1 MARASRRFSPRKQ
14 RDAARRNGRVVVVE
28 TRNWPQGAAGQD
40 TSRGLAMLI
49 AGAVMVLLKW
59 VLPPVAPLVVA
70 AYGIYQAVHRRY
82 GEGLAAVGVA
92 VVLWY
97 ARGVVG
103 WLLWLVGAAF
113 VAAGLFFLIRSMRE
127 SA

>member
-1 MARASRRFSPRKQ
+1 MELRKERGFLAR
-14 RDAARRNGRVVVVE
+14 
-28 TRNWPQGAAGQD
+28 QD
-40 TSRGLAMLI
+40 SSRGVAMLI
-49 AGAVMVLLKW
+49 AGAVMVVLKW
-59 VLPPVAPLVVA
+59 VLPAVAPLAVA
-70 AYGIYQAVHRRY
+70 AYGIYQAVNRRY
-82 GEGLAAVGVA
+82 GEGLAAIGIA

-113 VAAGLFFLIRSMRE
+113 VLAGLFFLIRSMRE